1 MPNHWLC
8 LTYFFG
14 ITPLFYY
21 NCWVTNHLNNES
33 VLKLCNSLFCT
44 FVFNLPFYAL
54 IIFKWLDFQAN
65 TLMMLWPCFKTIR
78 IANNVM
84 SSVGETWFKINGM
97 MRKPNWSNFWGFKN
111 IVQTEKKNIYIQG
124 VPPICWQIWTKFWKL
139 KNHICQKVSPV
150 LKSLHKNFSDGTLK
164 SGKIKLEVF

>member
-44 FVFNLPFYAL
+44 FVCNLPFYAL

-111 IVQTEKKNIYIQG
+111 IVQTEKKKYIYR
-124 VPPICWQIWTKFWKL
+124 VSRRYVDKFGLNFENWKIIYD
-139 KNHICQKVSPV
+139 KN
-150 LKSLHKNFSDGTLK
+150 
-164 SGKIKLEVF
+164 